1 MAASATSGLYVST
14 EMRTSCAARDLPH
27 ERDDPVDLLG
37 DRNRRA
43 AADRRLPAHVD
54 DLRPGGDQLGGAGG
68 QVGMVPRVRER
79 VGRRVDH
86 AHQQRRPAELQ
97 LATARAQPHVMWS
110 LTFLIRRLPA
120 TSYTVTLSVN
130 VPLRY
135 ACRPLKRLRC
145 LTTRFESP

>member
-1 MAASATSGLYVST
+1 
-14 EMRTSCAARDLPH
+14 MRTSCAAAICPTSGTTRSISSATATGGP
-27 ERDDPVDLLG
+27 
-37 DRNRRA
+37 
-43 AADRRLPAHVD
+43 AADRRLPAHVEHR
-54 DLRPGGDQLGGAGG
+54 RPGGDELGGAGG